1 MILKG
6 IIFFSV
12 MTVVVISTYSFAAS
26 ITASG
31 VNELK
36 IFNLSVSSPETL
48 TDIDLGTGS
57 TISSVLLTFRNNLA
71 NNTTV
76 DLSIKNST
84 GTEIGSGSKTLSS
97 ATSSVTIDLTDTV
110 SAAERPD
117 LEKVTVTVT

>member
-12 MTVVVISTYSFAAS
+12 MTVVVISTYYFAAS

-36 IFNLSVSSPETL
+36 IFDISVSSPETL
-48 TDIDLGTGS
+48 TDTDLGTGS

-97 ATSSVTIDLTDTV
+97 AASSVTVDLTDTV

-117 LEKVTVTVT
+117 LEKVIVTVT